1 MNFKD
6 ILNNYIDVL
15 DCTGKE
21 LSEYSGLSAATISRY
36 RSGERVPESGTDN
49 LTNLIQGIVHMAAD
63 RGIADIT
70 ADSVTDSFN
79 RTLQSL
85 SSNISVLHTNLDVLL
100 NTLDISGSE
109 FSKYLNYDSSYV
121 SRIRNGKRQPSNPQ
135 NFISE
140 TAHFI
145 VHRYSTIQQ
154 KNLVC
159 RLTGCTMEDI
169 ADDSSYMNFISLWL
183 SDGTVNTYDSLSVF
197 LEKLNEF
204 NLDEYIR
211 AIHFDELKVPTVPFQ
226 FPGSKSYSGLQEMMN
241 SELDFL
247 KTTVLS
253 KSCEPVTMYSD
264 MPMEE
269 MAKDPEFPKK
279 WMFGMAMMLKKGLHL
294 NQIHN
299 LDRSFE
305 DMMLGLESWIPM
317 YMTGQIS
324 PYYLKSAENTTFL
337 HLLKVSG
344 AAALTGEAI
353 TGHHADGRYYLTKN
367 KNEVAY
373 YKKRADDLLANAFP
387 LMEIYRNDSNRKLDT
402 FLQSDIST
410 DGNRRTILS
419 SLPLHTLSD
428 DLLKRILKHNKVED
442 SEAGIIAGYIAEQ
455 RTNISRITEHAILTE
470 EIPILTKEEF
480 EQYPISLSLSGIF
493 YEKDI
498 LYSYDDY
505 EEHLNLTR
513 RYETEH
519 ANYILKNNPLSAFRN
534 IQIRIH
540 EGKWVMVSKNK
551 TPSIHFLIRHPKLRN
566 AFENMII
573 PVQDRKN
580 GADE

>member
-1 MNFKD
+1 MD
-6 ILNNYIDVL
+6 
-15 DCTGKE
+15 
-21 LSEYSGLSAATISRY
+21 
-36 RSGERVPESGTDN
+36 
-49 LTNLIQGIVHMAAD
+49 
-63 RGIADIT
+63 
-70 ADSVTDSFN
+70 
-79 RTLQSL
+79 
-85 SSNISVLHTNLDVLL
+85 
-100 NTLDISGSE
+100 
-109 FSKYLNYDSSYV
+109 
-121 SRIRNGKRQPSNPQ
+121 
-135 NFISE
+135 
-140 TAHFI
+140 
-145 VHRYSTIQQ
+145 
-154 KNLVC
+154 
-159 RLTGCTMEDI
+159 DI
-169 ADDSSYMNFISLWL
+169 ADDSSYMNLISSWL

-226 FPGSKSYSGLQEMMN
+226 FPGSKSYYGLQEMMN

-373 YKKRADDLLANAFP
+373 YKKRADDLLSNALP
-387 LMEIYRNDSNRKLDT
+387 LMEIYRNDSKRKLDT

-428 DLLKRILKHNKVED
+428 DILKKILKHNKVED

-498 LYSYDDY
+498 MYSYDYY

-513 RYETEH
+513 RYEAEH

-551 TPSIHFLIRHPKLRN
+551 TPSIHFLIKHPKLRN